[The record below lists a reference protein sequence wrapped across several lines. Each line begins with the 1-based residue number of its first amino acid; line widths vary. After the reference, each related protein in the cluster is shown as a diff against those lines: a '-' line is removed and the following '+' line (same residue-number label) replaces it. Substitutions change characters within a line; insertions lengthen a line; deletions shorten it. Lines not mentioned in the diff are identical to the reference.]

1 MPRRTRGG
9 RMGPLTVVVIKL
21 RARLLADGL
30 VYMEPSSAPS
40 RYAQFAKRNI
50 RCRREIFCSLDK

>member
-1 MPRRTRGG
+1 
-9 RMGPLTVVVIKL
+9 MGPLTVVVIKL

-40 RYAQFAKRNI
+40 
-50 RCRREIFCSLDK
+50 SLDK